1 MGNRLYVPKF
11 GNLRKNLIK
20 EYHDTKWAGH
30 PGQQRTKALLEAT
43 YYWPHMREDIEAY
56 VNTCLVC
63 QQDKNEQQSPGGLLE
78 PLPIPER
85 PWESV
90 TMDFI

>member
-20 EYHDTKWAGH
+20 ECHDTKWVGH
-30 PGQQRTKALLEAT
+30 PGQQRTRALLEAT
-43 YYWPHMREDIEAY
+43 YYWPHMRDDIEAY
-56 VNTCLVC
+56 VKTCLVC
-63 QQDKNEQQSPGGLLE
+63 QQDKNEQQSSEGLLE

-85 PWESV
+85 P
-90 TMDFI
+90 